1 MADFSK
7 QRMNDLLNLLS
18 ANGFKVQRGF
28 DSVLNV
34 DYSGAATRYDLVCKA
49 VERIDFLAHDCL
61 NHGPTRDKKSDIL
74 VLSKCC
80 VKLTKSIRPG
90 KQSSISA
97 KIEQIAGRDIETK
110 ATVDVRGD
118 LLAMLKDTVAGLDLA
133 YENDPESKRAPM
145 YKEVAEYLSDLA
157 ERIGSFYDNYS
168 KEAAAHS
175 RKTYE
180 IVFTQIR
187 RPLGSNALTKTEL
200 NKRKEE
206 LNAEADAWSKLV
218 RAKRK
223 RADENDINPNISK
236 EDRGGDEWFVAL
248 TKVKEFLEK
257 LDQLAISLEEYK
269 EQTYEECEVPR
280 LNYEKKKEELQA
292 LIASTTAKLQE
303 LKAKVDA
310 KRITVVQAKP
320 ESEELN
326 LAIKQAEQGVKV
338 VSAKIRNAIAL
349 KDRRDK
355 KYAAIKEILDLIMS
369 NRKSPARLFVFA
381 SKLDLERLYQFLTS
395 IANEEETKKQFA
407 SISRI
412 YDLAEAITRMEVAG
426 ADALQADS
434 IKRTNRQLE
443 ELDKS
448 FANSKAIIE
457 EAGHID
463 AEPEVVDEDELYKK
477 MFGELPPADNT
488 IDAGTG
494 ETVDETLNPIDA
506 LKLK

>member
-80 VKLTKSIRPG
+80 VKLTKSMRPG

-118 LLAMLKDTVAGLDLA
+118 LLTMLKETVTGLNLA
-133 YENDPESKRAPM
+133 YENDPESRRAPM

-168 KEAAAHS
+168 IEAAAHS
-175 RKTYE
+175 RKIYE

-200 NKRKEE
+200 SKRKDE

-223 RADENDINPNISK
+223 RANADDLKPNLSK
-236 EDRGGDEWFVAL
+236 EDLGSDEWFVAL

-257 LDQLAISLEEYK
+257 LDQLSISLEEYK

-280 LNYEKKKEELQA
+280 MNNEKKKEELDA
-292 LIASTTAKLQE
+292 LIATETANLQE
-303 LKAKVDA
+303 LNAKVDA

-320 ESEELN
+320 EWEERN
-326 LAIKQAEQGVKV
+326 TAIKKAKKNKMV
-338 VSAKIRNAIAL
+338 VSAKIKKATAL
-349 KDRRDK
+349 KDCRDK
-355 KYAAIKEILDLIMS
+355 KYEGIKDILDLIMAG
-369 NRKSPARLFVFA
+369 RKSSARLFVFA
-381 SKLDLERLYQFLTS
+381 DKLDLEQLNQFLTS
-395 IANEEETKKQFA
+395 IANEEEMKKQLVT
-407 SISRI
+407 IRQI
-412 YDLAEAITRMEVAG
+412 YDLADAINRMEVAG
-426 ADALQADS
+426 ADALEADS
-434 IKRTNRQLE
+434 IKRLNRQLE
-443 ELDKS
+443 ELNESLAKE
-448 FANSKAIIE
+448 NAIIE
-457 EAGHID
+457 ESVNID
-463 AEPEVVDEDELYKK
+463 EEPEVVDEDALYQK
-477 MFGELPPADNT
+477 MFGKLPPVSNPAV
-488 IDAGTG
+488 AGTG
-494 ETVDETLNPIDA
+494 ETVDTLDPIDA

>member
-80 VKLTKSIRPG
+80 VKLTKSMRPG

-118 LLAMLKDTVAGLDLA
+118 LLTMLKETVTGLNLA

-145 YKEVAEYLSDLA
+145 YKEVAEFLSDLA

-187 RPLGSNALTKTEL
+187 GPLGSNALTKTEL

-223 RADENDINPNISK
+223 RADENDIKPNISEESK
-236 EDRGGDEWFVAL
+236 GNDEWFIAL
-248 TKVKEFLEK
+248 TKVKEYLEK
-257 LDQLAISLEEYK
+257 LDQLYISLEEYQ
-269 EQTYEECEVPR
+269 EQTDELCDISEF
-280 LNYEKKKEELQA
+280 KQSKEELNKQIEA
-292 LIASTTAKLQE
+292 EMARIPE
-303 LKAKVDA
+303 IKAKVDA
-310 KRITVVQAKP
+310 KRITLAEA
-320 ESEELN
+320 ESALGE
-326 LAIKQAEQGVKV
+326 IDKV
-338 VSAKIRNAIAL
+338 VREAKDKLEEKDSDISESNDQRAYRDDVYQEIKKIA
-349 KDRRDK
+349 
-355 KYAAIKEILDLIMS
+355 DLIKKS
-369 NRKSPARLFVFA
+369 RKSPARMFIFA
-381 SKLDLERLYQFLTS
+381 EQLDLEQLNHYMSAIARSAEEQKEQRES
-395 IANEEETKKQFA
+395 IG
-407 SISRI
+407 II
-412 YDLAEAITRMEVAG
+412 LDLAEEINKME
-426 ADALQADS
+426 
-434 IKRTNRQLE
+434 E
-443 ELDKS
+443 
-448 FANSKAIIE
+448 E
-457 EAGHID
+457 EAKRRF
-463 AEPEVVDEDELYKK
+463 AERLERRKRRKERKEENASRPAPVDEKK
-477 MFGELPPADNT
+477 PLKTYEERYRDLFGENPPSNNPA
-488 IDAGTG
+488 DAGTV
-494 ETVDETLNPIDA
+494 ETDEPVNLEDA
-506 LKLK
+506 LNLK